1 MEEQPSNLKNGELK
15 EYQMEALNW
24 LIKLHYMNVNGILA
38 DEMGLGK
45 TIQTISLIAYL
56 TLEKKNLFFIII
68 VPKVTINNW
77 MREIRKWLP
86 DLRVLYF
93 YGNKDERKKLI
104 DEDLKK
110 REFDVI
116 LTTFEMAIKEKTNLT
131 KINYE
136 YLIID
141 EAHRIKNE
149 KAKLSLVVRQYKTNH
164 RLLLTGTPLQNNLH
178 ELWSLLNFLM
188 PNVFLINLDLNFI
201 FDRQD
206 INLEFKIRSC

>member
-1 MEEQPSNLKNGELK
+1 LKNGELK
-15 EYQMEALNW
+15 EYQLEALNW
-24 LIKLHYMNVNGILA
+24 LMKLHYMNVNGILA

-56 TLEKKNLFFIII
+56 TLEKKGLFFIVI

-77 MREIRKWLP
+77 NREIKKWLP
-86 DLRVLYF
+86 DARVLYF
-93 YGNKDERKKLI
+93 YGDKEQRRKLVE
-104 DEDLKK
+104 DDLKR

-116 LTTFEMAIKEKTNLT
+116 LTTFEVAIKEKTNLT
-131 KINYE
+131 KLNYE

-149 KAKLSLVVRQYKTNH
+149 KAKLSSVVRQYKAAH

-188 PNVFLINLDLNFI
+188 PNVNYFNF
-201 FDRQD
+201 
-206 INLEFKIRSC
+206 

>member
-1 MEEQPSNLKNGELK
+1 
-15 EYQMEALNW
+15 MEALNW
-24 LIKLHYMNVNGILA
+24 LIKLHYMRVNGILA

-56 TLEKKNLFFIII
+56 TLQKTEENNFFIVI

-77 MREIRKWLP
+77 NREFKKWLP
-86 DLRVLYF
+86 DARVLYF
-93 YGNKDERKKLI
+93 YGDKDQRRKLVE
-104 DEDLKK
+104 DDLKRK
-110 REFDVI
+110 EFDII
-116 LTTFEMAIKEKTNLT
+116 LTTFEVAIKEKTNLT
-131 KINYE
+131 KLYYE

-149 KAKLSLVVRQYKTNH
+149 KAKLSTVVRQYQPAH

-188 PNVFLINLDLNFI
+188 PNV
-201 FDRQD
+201 RYV
-206 INLEFKIRSC
+206 

>member
-1 MEEQPSNLKNGELK
+1 MNLKNGELK
-15 EYQMEALNW
+15 QYQLEALNW
-24 LIKLHYMNVNGILA
+24 LMKLHYMNVNGILA

-56 TLEKKNLFFIII
+56 TLEKKGLFFIII

-77 MREIRKWLP
+77 NREIKKWLP
-86 DLRVLYF
+86 EARVLYF
-93 YGNKDERKKLI
+93 YGDKDQRRKLV
-104 DEDLKK
+104 DDDLKR
-110 REFDVI
+110 REFDII
-116 LTTFEMAIKEKTNLT
+116 LTTFEVAIKEKTNLT
-131 KINYE
+131 KLNYE

-149 KAKLSLVVRQYKTNH
+149 KAKLSTVVRQYKAAH

-188 PNVFLINLDLNFI
+188 PNVIIYNFRFLMILVSLI
-201 FDRQD
+201 KYS
-206 INLEFKIRSC
+206 I